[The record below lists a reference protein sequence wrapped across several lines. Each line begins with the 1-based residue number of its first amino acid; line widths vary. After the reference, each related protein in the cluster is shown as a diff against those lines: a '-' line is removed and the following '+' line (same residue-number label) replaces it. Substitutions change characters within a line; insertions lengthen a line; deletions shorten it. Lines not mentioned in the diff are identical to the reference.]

1 MDKIKTN
8 IIFVIAV
15 IILIISGSIYLYLG
29 QKESDDIKTG
39 FIQGKIAY
47 DKIENYTDGIM
58 LAKKDG
64 ANLIID
70 VNDKVIEKID
80 ADATEIKILY
90 GGYYS
95 YQIGGKIYLNRN
107 GKNIKTFDTLFQE
120 EFNLYKDE
128 NDEKALYITLNS
140 KKITDD
146 MYYVTISNDSTIK
159 SYVYNAKTGKKLY
172 EADDYIS
179 MLKLPSDKEY
189 KYFVVGDKE
198 LVRIED
204 FKSIFKQTDITIV
217 GDTTRLSTD
226 DDIVSNNQKYLVI
239 SSKTADEEQQK
250 YGLIDLDGNIIIP
263 VSYDDMF
270 FKTDNTRYIVAK
282 KDGKYG
288 IISSTNEELLPF
300 NYNAIE
306 VYDNNIVLVK
316 DNYLGIMDNE
326 LKLIYNYELRLTDQE
341 YNSRICCGNKNSF
354 EVFKNDNNLI
364 ITTFPKN
371 KDDSDGK
378 TFNNT
383 LILNKK
389 NEITELKK
397 QTIKYVYDEDNVINK
412 KYLVKENIDDKTLSL
427 DIYDTDGTK
436 LTTYETI
443 VSDQINSVSYE
454 LNNENFL
461 VINIYDQEYKTLYK
475 SIINTTSGK
484 VLAEDNETTN
494 FIKKQELLD
503 GYYFSGKDN
512 NITIKDINDKLLMS
526 IDGKDIIYLKD
537 NYFAVKNKN
546 KKYYICK
553 VLLDEQAK

>member
-29 QKESDDIKTG
+29 QKESDIKTG

-140 KKITDD
+140 KKINDD
-146 MYYVTISNDSTIK
+146 MYYVTISNDTTIK

-364 ITTFPKN
+364 ITFPKN

-461 VINIYDQEYKTLYK
+461 LINIYDQEYKTLYK

-512 NITIKDINDKLLMS
+512 NITIKDINDKLLMN

>member
-95 YQIGGKIYLNRN
+95 YQVGGKIYLNRN
-107 GKNIKTFDTLFQE
+107 GKNVKTFDTLFQE

-371 KDDSDGK
+371 KDDNDGK

>member
-29 QKESDDIKTG
+29 KKESDDIKTG

-64 ANLIID
+64 TNLIID

-95 YQIGGKIYLNRN
+95 YQVGGKIYLNRN
-107 GKNIKTFDTLFQE
+107 GKNVKTFDTLFQE

-159 SYVYNAKTGKKLY
+159 SYIYNAKTGKKLY

-250 YGLIDLDGNIIIP
+250 YGLIDLEGNIIIP
-263 VSYDDMF
+263 VSYDDIF

-371 KDDSDGK
+371 KDDNDGK

-461 VINIYDQEYKTLYK
+461 LINIYDQEYKTLYK

>member
-8 IIFVIAV
+8 IIFVVAV

-29 QKESDDIKTG
+29 KIESDDIKTG

-95 YQIGGKIYLNRN
+95 YQVGGKIYLNRN
-107 GKNIKTFDTLFQE
+107 GKNVKTFDTLFQE

-250 YGLIDLDGNIIIP
+250 YGLIDLEGNIIIP

-282 KDGKYG
+282 KDVKYG

-371 KDDSDGK
+371 KDDNDGK

-461 VINIYDQEYKTLYK
+461 LINIYDQEYKTLYK